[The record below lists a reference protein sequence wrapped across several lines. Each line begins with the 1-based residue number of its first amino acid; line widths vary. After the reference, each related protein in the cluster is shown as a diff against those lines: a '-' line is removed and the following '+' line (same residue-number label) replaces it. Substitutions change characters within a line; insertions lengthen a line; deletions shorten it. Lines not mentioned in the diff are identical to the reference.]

1 MKDLLKNNVKEAYD
15 FKKVNVPEKLLE
27 IEIRKNLLKGA
38 LKDVSERFLTIEE
51 VGDAITAGDIISAD
65 LESSIANF
73 NKKKVQISVGRGFLN
88 EELEDELLEMK
99 KNEIKRVSMKAG
111 FITIRIISVK
121 RRIFALVTDELIK
134 KLNIEGVNTIDEY
147 KKYICNR
154 FINQSKD
161 RKMGFIG
168 GFIVKEVIAKSE
180 FESIDEEVK
189 AKYEDLIE
197 QTNLYAEKANMS
209 YEEYIKE
216 AAAQK
221 LKNPT
226 VEESEKL
233 FYDNCV
239 WDVKYEQ
246 LGLFYALRD
255 GIEFNQET
263 YEKKLSEIAHQE
275 GISCSKLKEM
285 ISFSHYMSNTCM
297 EYFNNVIN
305 EFFKDKFVVK
315 GYISQ
320 TN

>member
-1 MKDLLKNNVKEAYD
+1 MKDLLKNKVKEAYD

-27 IEIRKNLLKGA
+27 IEISKKLLEDA
-38 LKDVSERFLTIEE
+38 LRDVSERFLTIEE
-51 VGDAITAGDIISAD
+51 AEGAIRAGDIVSVE
-65 LESSIANF
+65 LESSVAKF
-73 NKKKVQISVGRGFLN
+73 NKKKIQISVGRAFFSKK
-88 EELEDELLEMK
+88 LEDELLGMK
-99 KNEIKRVSMKAG
+99 KSETKRVSMEFG
-111 FITIRIISVK
+111 FVTIRIISVK
-121 RRIFALVTDELIK
+121 RRIFTIITDELIK

-147 KKYICNR
+147 KKYICNK

-161 RKMGFIG
+161 KKMGFIVD
-168 GFIVKEVIAKSE
+168 FIVKEVISE
-180 FESIDEEVK
+180 SKFESIKEEVK
-189 AKYEDLIE
+189 GKYEDLIE
-197 QTNLYAEKANMS
+197 RINVYAEKANMS

-239 WDVKYEQ
+239 FDAKYEQ

-263 YEKKLSEIAHQE
+263 YDKKLGEIAQQQ
-275 GISCSKLKEM
+275 GVPCSKLKEM
-285 ISFSHYMSNTCM
+285 ISFSDYMSNTCM
-297 EYFNNVIN
+297 EYFSNVIS

-315 GYISQ
+315 GYNIG
-320 TN
+320 